1 MSREQFEEWW
11 RSQFSYRAS
20 DKPASKKAWEARQPE
35 IDELREE
42 NARLREALHEMVYE
56 DGGVWRAGMME
67 DSDVSDVIGDLLD
80 AAMQEGNRNL
90 P

>member
-35 IDELREE
+35 IDALHARIAELE
-42 NARLREALHEMVYE
+42 EALAELVEQCGHPNISGWVNIE
-56 DGGVWRAGMME
+56 RA
-67 DSDVSDVIGDLLD
+67 IAAID
-80 AAMQEGNRNL
+80 AAMREKGNDYKEA
-90 P
+90 